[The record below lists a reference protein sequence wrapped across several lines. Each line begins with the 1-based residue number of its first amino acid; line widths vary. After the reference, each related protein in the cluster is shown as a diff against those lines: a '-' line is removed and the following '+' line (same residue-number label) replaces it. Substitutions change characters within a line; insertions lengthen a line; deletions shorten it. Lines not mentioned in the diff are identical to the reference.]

1 MTDIPKLHLVGDPNS
16 ANLFKFAIRK
26 TAIPAPA
33 APVDEASVKI
43 VEAHQKR
50 TLAEAQKRAE
60 AEARIR
66 ALAEAQKRAL
76 AEAQER
82 TLAEAHVR
90 ALAEA
95 QERTLAEA
103 QKRALAEAEEE
114 SQRWNAY
121 YIAQNALKREKQLA
135 EEQHEKQEQATEDAR
150 KRALTGALTANLYER
165 YLIVSLTPDAP
176 VAQVAEVKPVART
189 RHFNVA
195 RPNPS
200 L

>member
-1 MTDIPKLHLVGDPNS
+1 MDDIQK
-16 ANLFKFAIRK
+16 FKIQLAENPLQVRKAFRFTFTK
-26 TAIPAPA
+26 TAILVPA

-43 VEAHQKR
+43 VEAHQ
-50 TLAEAQKRAE
+50 QRAE
-60 AEARIR
+60 
-66 ALAEAQKRAL
+66 AEAQKRAL
-76 AEAQER
+76 
-82 TLAEAHVR
+82 TEAHVR

-95 QERTLAEA
+95 RIHALAEAEERALAEANIRALAEA
-103 QKRALAEAEEE
+103 QQRALAEAEEE
-114 SQRWNAY
+114 SQRWNTY

-176 VAQVAEVKPVART
+176 VAPVAPVIPVTPVART